1 MIRVLFLFA
10 LLFGSV
16 GATTYYVRTDGNN
29 ANNGLTDTAGG
40 AKLTINGA
48 LAIGGLTGGDIIT
61 VGAGTF
67 IGDPNTV
74 VAGSSGNPI
83 VIQGAGV
90 GVTIV
95 DGDVIIDQN
104 YYTFK
109 DFTSAGFRPFDLNGT
124 TGIRIENILSDRCGT
139 AVEFD
144 GASNSIVINCEFT
157 RWLSNGCI
165 NLSGDGNIL
174 EDNYFHEGVEGADV
188 IRANGA
194 TNCIIRLNRFHDL
207 ETPNNES
214 GTSTDSRTTG
224 IGSFTFNTQTGK
236 SWQAGDF
243 FNAMYT
249 PDESH
254 RLQGFLT
261 SYDSGTGVLVL
272 DCQVVAGGSGLT
284 YAEWTLELVNAG
296 NHSDI
301 VQAFGSVSHDN
312 LFERNHIENNVGQLG
327 NFEGDGDIPV
337 EVKDWTFRNN
347 VFYNSRIQCNVFE
360 GVLGFKFYNNTVYPA
375 AGNAGFGSDD
385 VVECYNNIFCR
396 VGTISSGGPYNFA
409 NGTKDY
415 NFISMYA
422 TDGIKSSYVYN
433 GTTQLNEE
441 HGINTGTWDP
451 YEIFTDPDNGDLT
464 LKAGSPAIASGT
476 DLSGSGFSNDY
487 DGNTR
492 SAPWDMGAYAYDASP
507 GSVGG
512 SILSGNITFGG
523 KISGK

>member
-1 MIRVLFLFA
+1 MLAVDL
-10 LLFGSV
+10 

-83 VIQGAGV
+83 IVQGGGT
-90 GVTIV
+90 GVTTV
-95 DGDVIIDQN
+95 EGDVTIDQN

-109 DFTSAGFRPFDLNGT
+109 DFTSTGFRPFDLGGM
-124 TGIRIENILSDRCGT
+124 TGIRIENILSDRPGT

-144 GASNSIVINCEFT
+144 SASNSIVIGCEFT
-157 RWLSNGCI
+157 RWLSNACI
-165 NLSGDGNIL
+165 NLSGDGNTI
-174 EDNYFHEGVEGADV
+174 EDTYFHNGTEGTDV

-194 TNCIIRLNRFHDL
+194 TNCTIRLNRFHDL
-207 ETPNNES
+207 QTPNNES

-224 IGSFTFNTQTGK
+224 TGSFTFNTQTGK
-236 SWQAGDF
+236 TWQAGDF
-243 FNAMYT
+243 FNALYT

-272 DCQVVAGGSGLT
+272 EVNNVAGGSGLT
-284 YAEWTLELVNAG
+284 YADWTLELVNAG

-301 VQAFGSVSHDN
+301 VQAFGSVSHDIV
-312 LFERNHIENNVGQLG
+312 FERNHIENNDGQLG

-337 EVKDWTFRNN
+337 MVYNWTFRNN

-360 GVLGFKFYNNTVYPA
+360 DVYNFYFYNNTIYNWS
-375 AGNAGFGSDD
+375 GNTGFGTDE
-385 VVECYNNIFCR
+385 VVVCYNNIFCR
-396 VGTISSGGPYNFA
+396 VGTISTGGPYNFG

-415 NFISMYA
+415 NFMSMYA
-422 TDGIKSSYVYN
+422 TDGIKSGYVYN

-451 YEIFTDPDNGDLT
+451 YEVFTDPDNGDLT

-476 DLSGSGFSNDY
+476 DLSGTGFSNDY

-492 SAPWDMGAYAYDASP
+492 SAPWDMGAYAYESSPASSG
-507 GSVGG
+507 GSV
-512 SILSGNITFGG
+512 LSGNAGFGG
-523 KISGK
+523 EISIK